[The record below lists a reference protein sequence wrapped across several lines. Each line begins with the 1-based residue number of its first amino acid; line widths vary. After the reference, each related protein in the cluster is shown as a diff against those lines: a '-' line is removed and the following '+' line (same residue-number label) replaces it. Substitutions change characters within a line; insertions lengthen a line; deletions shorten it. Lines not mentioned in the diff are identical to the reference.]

1 MLEQSKVGTKLVGFY
16 RGEVKKHC
24 ADGRCKIFWP
34 SAMPLEWGENTQKA
48 IDMLPEA
55 EQAAPLFAAS
65 HITDGMFSYP
75 DIGTIVWGFFEN
87 GDINHPVYFAS
98 TLDSTVNASIYNT
111 ECNEKTYNAE
121 NYANNE
127 SKKTAVINL
136 GSIKIK
142 INASD
147 KSLEILDKDTTSNIS
162 FSKEGISI
170 HSPGIIKLDATAVEI
185 KSNLITDVNSSGQL
199 SLRAGGVV
207 TPGNV
212 TIFGNGVQIAATG
225 AGVFITGTMDR
236 KLYI

>member
-24 ADGRCKIFWP
+24 ANGRCKIFWP
-34 SAMPLEWGENTQKA
+34 SAMPTEWGENTQEA

-111 ECNEKTYNAE
+111 ECNEKTYSADS
-121 NYANNE
+121 YAGNE
-127 SKKTAVINL
+127 SKKTAIINL

-142 INASD
+142 INAAD

-170 HSPGIIKLDATAVEI
+170 HSPGTIKIDASSIEI
-185 KSNLITDVNSSGQL
+185 NSNLETNVNSSGQL

-212 TIFGNGVQIAATG
+212 TIFGNGVRISSLGG
-225 AGVFITGTMDR
+225 AVFISGQMESKTYM
-236 KLYI
+236 